1 MTMKPK
7 ALAIALLLGILMLPA
22 LASARQG
29 QGQGNGPAS
38 GQGVGEGAAHV
49 ITNVRFLTRYLG
61 LSSSQAT
68 QVQGFLQTLQT
79 SLQSV
84 QTSRA
89 ALCQQLRTDVTAA
102 TPNPTTVGTDYLALI
117 ASQAKVQA
125 AITAFETSVEGIL
138 TSTQLTKFQ
147 ALVQAAG
154 TITGTDALPGCPP
167 ADSSSDS

>member
-1 MTMKPK
+1 MKPK
-7 ALAIALLLGILMLPA
+7 ALAIALLLGTLMLPA

-49 ITNVRFLTRYLG
+49 ITSVRFLTRYLG

-117 ASQAKVQA
+117 ANQAKVQA

-154 TITGTDALPGCPP
+154 TITGNDTLPGCPP
-167 ADSSSDS
+167 ADDSSSDS